1 MQQKVH
7 LARFEEIPNIPLLLD
22 QVLLVANEALA
33 QIDENA
39 QLTASMVNNY
49 TKRKLIPAPLRKRYG
64 REQICM
70 LVWICLLKS
79 ALDLDGISAFF
90 EAVTKSSSLSEA
102 YDGFCCN
109 VEALL
114 GAKNEAATPLDE
126 LVLASAQAVASQV
139 RLHQLIEKEQAST
152 RS

>member
-1 MQQKVH
+1 MQKIIR
-7 LARFEEIPNIPLLLD
+7 LARFEEFPNIPLLLD

-33 QIDENA
+33 QVDENA

-49 TKRKLIPAPLRKRYG
+49 TKRKLIPAPVKKRYG

-70 LVWICLLKS
+70 LIWICLLKS
-79 ALDLDGISAFF
+79 SLDLDAINAFF
-90 EAVTKSSSLSEA
+90 QAVTKSSSLHEA

-139 RLHQLIEKEQAST
+139 RLHQLIEKEHAGA
-152 RS
+152 